1 MGFSSQEYWS
11 GAPLQEH
18 PIPQHQNT
26 ADHALYEQ
34 NAMKLENNFLEVLN
48 VLLYS
53 WIAEKIKIEIKDY
66 LENNNL

>member
-26 ADHALYEQ
+26 ADHTLYEQ